1 MAFSNAS
8 TGCEGTEPVRK
19 CGGDTTLTVN
29 RPVLSIDLV
38 GGGIAPCM
46 VALLRARPRG
56 VAWRWACLFRVG
68 VVLGSSFRS
77 LLGFAACGG
86 LNDCRGADAMRTTD
100 AKQRKGQRAS
110 RLPCLPR
117 REIGHGG
124 LPTTG
129 LFGDLR
135 LRHPL
140 IGDRFDVHC
149 RIGSSEI
156 CCKCKP

>member
-1 MAFSNAS
+1 M
-8 TGCEGTEPVRK
+8 
-19 CGGDTTLTVN
+19 GG
-29 RPVLSIDLV
+29 
-38 GGGIAPCM
+38 
-46 VALLRARPRG
+46 
-56 VAWRWACLFRVG
+56 
-68 VVLGSSFRS
+68 
-77 LLGFAACGG
+77 LLGFAARGW

-124 LPTTG
+124 LPTAG

-140 IGDRFDVHC
+140 IGDRFDEFFPLHDPR
-149 RIGSSEI
+149 RISVNRCFGKRFSAI
-156 CCKCKP
+156 GFP